1 MHAYS
6 HKFYCHSFA
15 LQRDQR
21 LPMGARG
28 RMKRDLKELRRI
40 EQICL
45 AEAAL
50 ATGPL
55 ERIGLMEVAKDCSCA
70 ADEIETQATLSGA
83 SSQLFGGGV
92 DTQALIGPVSWACG
106 LVGLALF
113 VSLYLP
119 W

>member
-6 HKFYCHSFA
+6 HKFSCHSFA

-28 RMKRDLKELRRI
+28 RMKRIKELRRI

-50 ATGPL
+50 ATVPL
-55 ERIGLMEVAKDCSCA
+55 ERIGLLEVAKDCRCA

-83 SSQLFGGGV
+83 SSQLLRGGV
-92 DTQALIGPVSWACG
+92 DTQD
-106 LVGLALF
+106 
-113 VSLYLP
+113 
-119 W
+119 